1 MAHMVR
7 RDPSYKRGLP
17 KPKESPA
24 YLTDFKNYDSTL
36 QDTQNLTPEQEAAT
50 IGYLDDR
57 NKADLRKTTDALIA
71 DFLLSG
77 GTITKWPKE
86 HRILPRWTTVSVPGA
101 NETKPT
107 RT

>member
-24 YLTDFKNYDSTL
+24 YLTDFKNYDCPPVGTSRSDL
-36 QDTQNLTPEQEAAT
+36 
-50 IGYLDDR
+50 
-57 NKADLRKTTDALIA
+57 NKAALRDEINAMVA
-71 DFLLSG
+71 AYN
-77 GTITKWPKE
+77 GTVTKWPKE